1 MRVRILY
8 TNGAKTN
15 DAFWLNHDGKNVY
28 LGNPGVD
35 HKISYH
41 ESGQLHVK
49 SKGQKQDELK
59 HVPLAKV
66 VGKYNLLTSLFPNS
80 EWQFD
85 DFPPKKQ
92 YRGGKSDAVLV
103 IDSRS
108 IPTGALVVVS
118 IGVVEA
124 GRLDALIPM
133 TIAHDEIG
141 VEAKQILLATNVA
154 PWVYVILY
162 WGTEEEFNDR
172 YQPGGLQGAV

>member
-8 TNGAKTN
+8 TNGTKTN
-15 DAFWLNHDGKNVY
+15 DAFWVTHDGKNVY

-49 SKGQKQDELK
+49 SKGQKRAERK

-66 VGKYNLLTSLFPNS
+66 VGKYNILTSLFPNS
-80 EWQFD
+80 AWQSD
-85 DFPPKKQ
+85 DFPPKKR
-92 YRGGKSDAVLV
+92 YRGGKSDATLV

-108 IPTGALVVVS
+108 IPTGALVMVS
-118 IGVVEA
+118 IGVVEP
-124 GRLDALIPM
+124 GRLDALTLM
-133 TIAHDEIG
+133 TTAHEEIG
-141 VEAKQILLATNVA
+141 VDAKQMLIATNVT

-162 WGTEEEFNDR
+162 WEPKRNSVHAIDK
-172 YQPGGLQGAV
+172 AVCH